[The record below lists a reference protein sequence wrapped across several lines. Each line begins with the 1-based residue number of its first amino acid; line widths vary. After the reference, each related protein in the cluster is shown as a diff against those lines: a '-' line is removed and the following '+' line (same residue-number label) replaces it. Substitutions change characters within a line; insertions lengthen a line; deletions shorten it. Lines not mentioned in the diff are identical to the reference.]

1 MENSKSILSVK
12 EYGKIDICLKEVLE
26 ARGVTRN
33 ALAKATNTRFEVIAK
48 WCGNKVEK
56 LDLDVL
62 ARICYVLECSPGEI
76 VRYRDDC

>member
-1 MENSKSILSVK
+1 MEKSESIISIK

-26 ARGVTRN
+26 TRRVTRN

-62 ARICYVLECSPGEI
+62 ARICYVLKCSPSKI
-76 VRYRDDC
+76 VKYRGDC